1 MAKNP
6 SKAYGRSFCLLTVC
20 VNLHV
25 LLKLFILCKFG
36 KKIVIK
42 EFCFERQ
49 KELI

>member
-6 SKAYGRSFCLLTVC
+6 LKAYGRSLCLLTVY

-25 LLKLFILCKFG
+25 LLKLFILCKIG